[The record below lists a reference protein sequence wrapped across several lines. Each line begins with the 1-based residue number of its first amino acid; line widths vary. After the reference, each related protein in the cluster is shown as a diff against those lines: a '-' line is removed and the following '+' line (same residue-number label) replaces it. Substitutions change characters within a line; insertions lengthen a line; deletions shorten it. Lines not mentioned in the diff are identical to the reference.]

1 MEQIVLRILC
11 IDAGTLEMDDIVAV
25 KEPGGQRGKGQQ
37 QLVVMGETWTVCSQA
52 GGKRDAATAR
62 ERREQ

>member
-37 QLVVMGETWTVCSQA
+37 LVVMGETWTVCSQA
-52 GGKRDAATAR
+52 GSKRDAATAR